1 MKNFQSKEIKQKK
14 PIVLDLL
21 ETCYFNTNI
30 LLFLIKF

>member
-21 ETCYFNTNI
+21 EHISKNLYIPT
-30 LLFLIKF
+30 LI